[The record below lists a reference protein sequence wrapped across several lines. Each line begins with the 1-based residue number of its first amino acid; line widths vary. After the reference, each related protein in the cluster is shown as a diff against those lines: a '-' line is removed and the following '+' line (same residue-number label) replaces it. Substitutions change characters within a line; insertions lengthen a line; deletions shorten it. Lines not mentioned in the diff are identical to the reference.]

1 MYDYLFVNG
10 NELLKKLKKLAR
22 LKNVRLKLIKKHG
35 KGSHSTLYFGNDKTT
50 IKDLKKELGAGLLKS
65 MLADLNLAKKDI
77 E

>member
-1 MYDYLFVNG
+1 MNG

-22 LKNVRLKLIKKHG
+22 LKNIQLEVIKRHG

-50 IKDLKKELGAGLLKS
+50 IKNLKKEIGAGLLKT
-65 MLADLNLAKKDI
+65 MLTDLNLVKKDI